1 MLWFL
6 WEEMPVSVQGQMP
19 WFISEGRRPAL
30 CLRIAAFFLVWEE
43 IPWSLRMD
51 TLLSV
56 WENALVPFWGETLW
70 SFSEKSCPGLCPRGE
85 AMVLV
90 WGETLWSLSEGRA
103 LVFLNEIRLVSVKGR
118 HTDLFMRGGPW
129 SLSLGKCSSFWFLFC
144 FLSDLFIY
152 YCQHGVFT
160 AVLGL
165 SLVAMSR
172 GYSLLLCCSAW
183 ASRCGDGFSLW
194 WRLLIAEHQ
203 LWVTGFSSC
212 SLRALECRLS
222 SVVHRLR
229 SSSIWDLPGPGIEPM
244 TPALADSFLTTR
256 PAGKP

>member
-1 MLWFL
+1 MPWSLSEGRHSGPFLRGDTQVSVWGEKSFSWRGNALVFLSVTLISFGEEMLSFL

-43 IPWSLRMD
+43 IPWSPRMD

-56 WENALVPFWGETLW
+56 WENALVPFWGETPW

-118 HTDLFMRGGPW
+118 HTDLFMRGGSW

-194 WRLLIAEHQ
+194 
-203 LWVTGFSSC
+203 
-212 SLRALECRLS
+212 
-222 SVVHRLR
+222 
-229 SSSIWDLPGPGIEPM
+229 
-244 TPALADSFLTTR
+244 
-256 PAGKP
+256 